1 MKLAPWGIIA
11 AILYVGRNFFKAIF
25 KTLFWLIVFLIFYG
39 LNSLL
44 N

>member
-1 MKLAPWGIIA
+1 MEFTKWGIIA
-11 AILYVGRNFFKAIF
+11 AIAYFCRDFF
-25 KTLFWLIVFLIFYG
+25 KTLFWLILFLIFYG